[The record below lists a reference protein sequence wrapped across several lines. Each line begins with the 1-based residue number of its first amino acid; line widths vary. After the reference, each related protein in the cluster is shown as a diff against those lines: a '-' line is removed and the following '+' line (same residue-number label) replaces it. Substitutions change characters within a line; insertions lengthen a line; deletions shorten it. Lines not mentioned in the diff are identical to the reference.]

1 MDERLRKLQEE
12 GVYYVVQVDDAEG
25 VSYATVEL
33 DGDLFMYAFTS
44 AEAARPLA
52 EASGGRVHWHPV
64 LSEVLEVFPD
74 ELAGLVV
81 DVDLETG
88 EGWLLRTDEV
98 S

>member
-1 MDERLRKLQEE
+1 MEALLRKLQEE
-12 GVYYVVQVDDAEG
+12 GVYYVAQVDDAEG

-33 DGDLFMYAFTS
+33 EGELFMYAFSS

-52 EASGGRVHWHPV
+52 EAVGGRVHWHPV
-64 LSEVLEVFPD
+64 LMEVFEAFPE

-88 EGWLLRTDEV
+88 EGWLLRPDEV

>member
-1 MDERLRKLQEE
+1 MNALPRKLQED
-12 GVYYVVQVDDAEG
+12 GVYYVAQVDDAEG

-33 DGDLFMYAFTS
+33 DGELFMYAFST

-52 EASGGRVHWHPV
+52 EAVGGRVHWHPV
-64 LSEVLEVFPD
+64 LAEVFEAFPG
-74 ELAGLVV
+74 ELAGLVL

-88 EGWLLRTDEV
+88 EGWLLRPDEI